1 MGKNI
6 NGDRPT
12 AFPLE
17 QEKLPFTI
25 PVVEEPR
32 PKIAKLVAMI
42 TDRVPAKLKGVKGN
56 DPEYWGLAD
65 LISDEM
71 ADVALKMGVRKPKTI
86 EQLMK
91 LTKMEREPLQKLLDE
106 MAWLGLIEYNW
117 ENEDHHKQYVLPMF
131 VPGCA
136 EFMVMNKEQ
145 VEEHTEIADFFEQMA
160 RLPLEKVTPMVP
172 LGGAGI

>member
-65 LISDEM
+65 LVTDEM

-86 EQLMK
+86 GQLMK
-91 LTKMEREPLQKLLDE
+91 LTKLEREPLQKLLDD
-106 MAWLGLIEYNW
+106 MAWAITAG
-117 ENEDHHKQYVLPMF
+117 
-131 VPGCA
+131 PGICA
-136 EFMVMNKEQ
+136 GRRRSSRSS
-145 VEEHTEIADFFEQMA
+145 T
-160 RLPLEKVTPMVP
+160 
-172 LGGAGI
+172 AGRFPGRMRS